1 MIVVRRLVEGEVVR
15 EAVFSSGELLVLG
28 RSAQA
33 DFPLA
38 DGTVS
43 RVHAR
48 LWRDESGSLW
58 LEDAGSQN
66 GIVVGASG
74 WSGRGSLPR
83 GRCAASCARSISR

>member
-28 RSAQA
+28 RSAQ
-33 DFPLA
+33 
-38 DGTVS
+38 TVS